1 MVKRQKHRSNYH
13 TDNPEKYFK
22 INVFLPFLVNL
33 VQQLNDRFINHKTI
47 IAGFYFLIS
56 NKNYNQQ
63 AIKDLSEF
71 YSDDID
77 QEVIETEVKLWH
89 THLEKLS
96 IKSVLDALDNCNK
109 NLFPNVFKVLQI
121 FATLPV
127 TSCEPGRSFSTLKQ
141 IKTYLRN
148 SIGQFRLNGL
158 AFLNIHREV
167 EVIVEEV
174 IQKLSFNQKWILFY
188 KIFFFSL
195 LSIDNTIQTL
205 CIHN

>member
-22 INVFLPFLVNL
+22 ISVFLPFLDNL

-109 NLFPNVFKVLQI
+109 DLFPNVFKLLQI

-127 TSCEPGRSFSTLKQ
+127 TSCEHERSFSTLKR

-148 SIGQFRLNGL
+148 SISQFRLNGL
-158 AFLNIHREV
+158 ASLNIHRVV
-167 EVIVEEV
+167 EVTVE
-174 IQKLSFNQKWILFY
+174 
-188 KIFFFSL
+188 
-195 LSIDNTIQTL
+195 
-205 CIHN
+205 